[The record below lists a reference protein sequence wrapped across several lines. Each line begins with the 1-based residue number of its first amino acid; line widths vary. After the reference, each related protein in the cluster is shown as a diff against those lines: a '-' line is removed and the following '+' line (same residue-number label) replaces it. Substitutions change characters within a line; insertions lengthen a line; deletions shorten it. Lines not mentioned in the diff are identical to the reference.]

1 MSKRYVDVDR
11 ELFCKSLEAKGFIPD
26 PEAFGELVYMR
37 QHHMDLTMYVKIYTS
52 MSIRGGDTRK
62 CGKDAIRVML
72 IFSNP
77 VTGRSGCL
85 YKTPRVYRTGS
96 QEAVIERTIERARE
110 AYGAGVKRVRGEK

>member
-11 ELFCKSLEAKGFIPD
+11 ELFCKSLEAKGFTPD

-96 QEAVIERTIERARE
+96 QEVVIERTIERARE